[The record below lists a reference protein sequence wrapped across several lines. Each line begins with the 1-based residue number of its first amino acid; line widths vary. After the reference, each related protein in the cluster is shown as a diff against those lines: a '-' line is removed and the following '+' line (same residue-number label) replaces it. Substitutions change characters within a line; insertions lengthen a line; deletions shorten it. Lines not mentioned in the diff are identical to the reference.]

1 MSISKLN
8 DCIQRNRANHSRVR
22 EAIYTLLMNSEE
34 CLNVSQII
42 KKLSLSYPKK
52 LSQNTIYRHL
62 NFFIECKLVI
72 VIQDDFKR
80 AYYYLKEST
89 PMLFCI
95 CTVCTHITKLPIDN
109 NTELHEFT
117 DAEFITIHKR
127 CKNCDSI
134 NHK

>member
-1 MSISKLN
+1 MSINNLN
-8 DCIQRNRANHSRVR
+8 NCIKRNRANHSRVR
-22 EAIYTLLMNSEE
+22 EAIYILLMNSDE

-42 KKLSLSYPKK
+42 KELSTSYPKK

-80 AYYYLKEST
+80 AYYYLKENT

-95 CTVCTHITKLPIDN
+95 CTTCTRVTKLPIN
-109 NTELHEFT
+109 ESVELKEFT
-117 DAEFITIHKR
+117 DAEFITIHKI
-127 CKNCDSI
+127 CNECNLKI
-134 NHK
+134 